1 VLFLKDE
8 EKLKQIEVHN
18 NAHIGT
24 NAREIPTNP
33 SEGITGFWLIVRG
46 LIHKRLESHSNIEF
60 DEVMY

>member
-18 NAHIGT
+18 NAHIES
-24 NAREIPTNP
+24 NAREIPTNA
-33 SEGITGFWLIVRG
+33 SEGIAGFWLIVRR
-46 LIHKRLESHSNIEF
+46 LIHKRLESHSNI